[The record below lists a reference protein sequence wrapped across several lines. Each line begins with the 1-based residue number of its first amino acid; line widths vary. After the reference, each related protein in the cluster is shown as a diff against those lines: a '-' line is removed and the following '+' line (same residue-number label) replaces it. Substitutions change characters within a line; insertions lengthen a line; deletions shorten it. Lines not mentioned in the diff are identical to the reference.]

1 MRDVTLSYV
10 MTPSYTFSR
19 GAVRWLVPA
28 LALTLVGCGSW
39 GRAGTSPAP
48 QPGESISQV
57 LDLNAAFRRIGRLTG
72 GAPTPFVADVAV
84 FAGPGDSSIA
94 VVGVSLVNQNL
105 SFERDGDVFVAR
117 YHIMLSAQPA
127 AGGAPVVLNRDQS
140 VRVSTFQETQR
151 SEESVLFQEG
161 LTLSPGVWKI
171 AVQIGDPAPGRNSR
185 AEAQYTVPR
194 FGPGSLTAPALAYQV
209 HPRSAR
215 STPISVILNPR
226 GTIAYG
232 GDSAIAFVE
241 AYALPG
247 PRSVPVRLVVGRD
260 STVLVDSLRFAG
272 GREVETAIL
281 RFAPDSLPLGEL
293 HLVLGPPP
301 DTTVTTALIS
311 FSSNWVVTNFEDM
324 LNLLRYFPPSPAL
337 DSLRKASAADRGRLW
352 QAFWRS
358 SDPNTATGNNE
369 ALDGYFRRVALA
381 NLRFRDEGV
390 LGWRTDRGEVLIR
403 LGEPDEVFDASPQ
416 SEGRLIRW
424 GYTQYQLA
432 LYFVDETGFG
442 RFRLTPSSRSEL
454 ERVVALLSRREQ

>member
-1 MRDVTLSYV
+1 MI
-10 MTPSYTFSR
+10 PSYRLSR
-19 GAVRWLVPA
+19 GPVRWLVPGLAFA
-28 LALTLVGCGSW
+28 LFGCGSW
-39 GRAGTSPAP
+39 GRAGSGPAP
-48 QPGESISQV
+48 QPGEALAQV

-72 GAPTPFVADVAV
+72 GAPTPFVADVALL
-84 FAGPGDSSIA
+84 AGPGDSTIA
-94 VVGVSLVNQNL
+94 VIGVSLENQNL
-105 SFERDGDVFVAR
+105 SFQRDGDVFVAR
-117 YHIMLSAQPA
+117 YHIMLSAQPVD
-127 AGGAPVVLNRDQS
+127 GGAPVVLNRDQS
-140 VRVSTFQETQR
+140 VRVATFPETQR

-161 LTLSPGVWKI
+161 LTLSPGAWKI

-194 FGPGSLTAPALAYQV
+194 FGPGSFSAPALAYQV
-209 HPRSAR
+209 RARSAR
-215 STPISVILNPR
+215 NAPISVILNSR

-247 PRSVPVRLVVGRD
+247 PRVVPIRLAVGRD
-260 STVLVDSLRFAG
+260 STVMEDSLRFVG

-281 RFAPDSLPLGEL
+281 RFAADSLPLGEL
-293 HLVLGPPP
+293 HLVLGTRP
-301 DTTVTTALIS
+301 DTLVTNGLVS
-311 FSSNWVVTNFEDM
+311 FSSNWVVTNFDDM
-324 LNLLRYFPPSPAL
+324 LNLLRYFPSSPAL
-337 DSLRKASAADRGRLW
+337 DSLRKAPPPERGRLW
-352 QAFWRS
+352 KEFWRS
-358 SDPNTATGNNE
+358 SDPNSATGNNE
-369 ALDGYFRRVALA
+369 ALDNYFRRVALA

-432 LYFVDETGFG
+432 LYFLDETGFG

-454 ERVVALLSRREQ
+454 ERVAALLSRRDQ